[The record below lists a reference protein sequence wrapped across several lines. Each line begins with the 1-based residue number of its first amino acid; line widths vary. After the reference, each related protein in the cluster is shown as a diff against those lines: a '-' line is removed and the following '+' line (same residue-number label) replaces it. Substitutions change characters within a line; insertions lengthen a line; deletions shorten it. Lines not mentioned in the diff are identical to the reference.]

1 MNLKLKILI
10 LFFLNSFLSF
20 SQWNLKS
27 GGYHEFITMDVKNS
41 IKWNHAN
48 GVYLGTEY
56 IFKNQII
63 ISTSLNYYKLNSR
76 SNRVSNIS
84 NNQKTT
90 TFFHGKVD
98 YLVLDLNLGY
108 SFNFN
113 DNSSLQLKLGA
124 AHFVKSNTKI
134 NESFKETQHF
144 DGSFNEE
151 STPYLITKTFFNGTS
166 NHKLD
171 QSFTDRLLDVRLI
184 PSINL
189 NYRYSFSDKFSLD
202 VFSRYTLSFGYRI
215 GVGIVYKLNKKNKK
229 NEK

>member
-1 MNLKLKILI
+1 MYKTQLKLI
-10 LFFLNSFLSF
+10 FFLLLNSFLSF

-27 GGYHEFITMDVKNS
+27 GAYHEFVTMDDKNS

-48 GVYLGTEY
+48 GIYLGTEY

-63 ISTSLNYYKLNSR
+63 ISTSLNYYKLNSH

-90 TFFHGKVD
+90 TFVKGKID
-98 YLVLDLNLGY
+98 YLALDINLGY
-108 SFNFN
+108 SFKIN
-113 DNSSLQLKLGA
+113 DNSSLQVKLGA
-124 AHFVKSNTKI
+124 AHFVKFNTKI
-134 NESFKETQHF
+134 IESYKESQHF

-151 STPYLITKTFFNGTS
+151 STPYLTTKTFFNGTS
-166 NHKLD
+166 DYELD
-171 QSFTDRLLDVRLI
+171 QSFKDRLLDIRLI

-189 NYRYSFSDKFSLD
+189 NYRYSFSDKFSVD
-202 VFSRYTLSFGYRI
+202 IFSRYTLSFGYRI
-215 GVGIVYKLNKKNKK
+215 GAGIIYKLNKMK